1 MPFELPSLPYDHAAL
16 EPYLSADTLRFHHDK
31 HHKAYVDTLNKLIA
45 GTEFEGKAL
54 EDIIRA
60 AARNEKHKKIFNN
73 AAQVWNHT
81 VQWNCMKPG
90 GGGAPP
96 KDVAEQIDGAFGGL
110 EGFKKKF
117 KTAAVD
123 QFGSGWAWLVS
134 NKGKLDIVTTGNAE
148 PPFINGHD
156 VLMTCDVW
164 EHAYYLDF
172 QNRRPDYVGTFLD
185 HLVNWDYV
193 RERMRAPSAAL
204 REFA

>member
-16 EPYLSADTLRFHHDK
+16 EPYLSADTLRFHHGK
-31 HHKAYVDTLNKLIA
+31 HHKTYVDTLNKLIA
-45 GTEFEGKAL
+45 GTEFEGKSL
-54 EDIIRA
+54 EEIIRA
-60 AARNEKHKKIFNN
+60 TTRKDSHKKVFNN

-90 GGGAPP
+90 GGGSPP
-96 KDVAEQIDGAFGGL
+96 GEVAARIEKAFGGFDA
-110 EGFKKKF
+110 FKKKF
-117 KTAAVD
+117 KTAAVE
-123 QFGSGWAWLVS
+123 QFGSGWAWLIM
-134 NKGKLDIVTTGNAE
+134 KRGELDVVATGNAL
-148 PPFINGHD
+148 PPFIDGAD

-172 QNRRPDYVGTFLD
+172 QNRRPDYVTTFLD

-193 RERMRAPSAAL
+193 AERLREPSAAL

>member
-1 MPFELPSLPYDHAAL
+1 MPFELPPLPYDYAAL

-31 HHKAYVDTLNKLIA
+31 HHKTYVDTLNKLIA
-45 GTEFEGKAL
+45 GTEFAGKAL

-60 AARNEKHKKIFNN
+60 AARDEKHKKIFNN

-90 GGGAPP
+90 GGGSPP
-96 KDVAEQIDGAFGGL
+96 REVADRIEQAFGGFD
-110 EGFKKKF
+110 EFKKKF

-123 QFGSGWAWLVS
+123 QFGSGWGWLVS
-134 NKGKLDIVTTGNAE
+134 QKGKLDVVTTSNAV
-148 PPFINGHD
+148 PPFIDGRD

-193 RERMRAPSAAL
+193 GERMREPTAAL
-204 REFA
+204 PEFA